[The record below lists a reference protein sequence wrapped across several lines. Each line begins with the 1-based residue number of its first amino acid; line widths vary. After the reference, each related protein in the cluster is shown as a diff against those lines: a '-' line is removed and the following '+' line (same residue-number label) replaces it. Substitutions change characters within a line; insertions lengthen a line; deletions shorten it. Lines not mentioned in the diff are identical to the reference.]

1 MVGRHVVA
9 LYLQRGDSEMLVN
22 GYEER
27 RAIFLQ
33 KKKEYEEAGDLEA
46 AAIYKAAAD
55 QPFCFL
61 LPGEKDPLL

>member
-1 MVGRHVVA
+1 
-9 LYLQRGDSEMLVN
+9 MLVN